1 MADGKITIDTSV
13 DTNGVKDGMKKV
25 SSTVKSE
32 SKKISDS
39 SKVKI
44 DIDTEKIESV
54 LNNTEKSAKSKAASI
69 AAVYRNAG
77 YSSSE
82 AFKKAWEHIER
93 GTSDIQKGT
102 NATKKWK
109 SEADNTAH
117 SFSSVKS
124 AIKGAMAILV
134 TAFSVRTL
142 VNFGK
147 QAIETASDLQEVQ
160 NVVDTAFGSMSYKM
174 EEFANNSIKQFG
186 ISKLSAK
193 QTGSTFMAMARG
205 MGIAMDN
212 ASDMALSLTG
222 LSADM
227 ASFYNI
233 SQDVASTALKSIFTG
248 ETETLKQFGIV
259 MTEVNLQEFAYQQGI
274 NKKIQAMT
282 QAEKVQLRYNYVM
295 QQTAL
300 AQGDFAKTSDSYA
313 NQTRILKEQWNEF
326 LGVLGTGLVKAITPV
341 IKGLNTI
348 LSYLISIANTIAEI
362 FGWKIESASSGTQQV
377 ADSTQDVADATQQVA
392 DANNDNAKAAKK
404 ADKATKGQLATF
416 DKLNSIQKDSSD
428 GGSGAGSGGSGSGVG
443 GIGGID
449 ASGKNKLEL
458 DTSDTIKG
466 LEALKNIL
474 DTVKSVFE
482 TLKQKFLEGFKI
494 GLGND
499 WKQSVANIKS
509 DIQSIGSSLIDIFT
523 GDGVVSA
530 VSSYAEQ
537 VAKTLGMIVGSIA
550 SIGLT
555 IAENL
560 VGGISRYLD
569 QNKEYIKTS
578 LIALF
583 DAKKGI
589 AEKIGEISAA
599 IAEIYS
605 AFRSEDAK
613 QLTADII
620 AIFSN
625 SLLGINT
632 VLAKLGNDIVGLIVT
647 PITDNKD
654 KLKNA
659 LESTIKPIE
668 TVFSTLSTSV
678 TTTFTNI
685 NGMYDKHIKPMF
697 SAITEGLSSMTGNIT
712 DVYSKYF
719 APVLQNI
726 ANKFKEVWGGNV
738 QPLINNVIGL
748 FGDVSDCI
756 KDMWKNIVTPFTNWI
771 ISTIMPTLA
780 PIFESIG
787 NTVLTVFGNITGVI
801 DGVVT
806 ALRGIITF
814 VTGVFSA
821 DWDKC
826 WTGIKTVFTGIFDS
840 ISSAASD
847 VLNTI
852 KGEFK
857 IAIDGIKSI
866 FSPLAD
872 WFKTNVWDKIK
883 NVFSSVASFF
893 NEKFSNAWDKIKNAF
908 SNAKSFFKNVW
919 TAISNVFLNVKTWFS
934 NKFASAWTGIKNSF
948 SLSAIK
954 TFFKSVWNNIKG
966 VFGSVSTWFKDKFSK
981 AWQAVKDVFSKGGK
995 VFDGIKDG
1003 ILNGLKSIINGL
1015 INGINKVVSVPFKG
1029 LNKALSKLKNV
1040 SIAGAKPFD
1049 FLPTISVPKIP
1060 KLATGAVLPAN
1071 KPFLSI
1077 VGDQKHGTNVEAPL
1091 DTIKQALVEALVQ
1104 NGGTGHNGDIVV
1116 QIDGREVFRA
1126 VQNQAKN
1133 HYNRTGLPAF

>member
-1 MADGKITIDTSV
+1 MSLSDGKVIIDTQLDSSGV
-13 DTNGVKDGMKKV
+13 ENGIK
-25 SSTVKSE
+25 SLSTSI
-32 SKKISDS
+32 SPTLKKIGGM
-39 SKVKI
+39 
-44 DIDTEKIESV
+44 
-54 LNNTEKSAKSKAASI
+54 I
-69 AAVYRNAG
+69 AV
-77 YSSSE
+77 
-82 AFKKAWEHIER
+82 
-93 GTSDIQKGT
+93 
-102 NATKKWK
+102 
-109 SEADNTAH
+109 
-117 SFSSVKS
+117 
-124 AIKGAMAILV
+124 
-134 TAFSVRTL
+134 AFSVKTL
-142 VNFGK
+142 VSFGK

-193 QTGSTFMAMARG
+193 QTGSTFMAMASG

-523 GDGVVSA
+523 DDGVVSA

-569 QNKEYIKTS
+569 QNKEYIRTS

-668 TVFSTLSTSV
+668 AVFSTLSTSV

-756 KDMWKNIVTPFTNWI
+756 KDLWKNIVTPFTNWI

-787 NTVLTVFGNITGVI
+787 NTVLTVFGNIAGVI

-840 ISSAASD
+840 ISSAASA
-847 VLNTI
+847 VLNNI

-883 NVFSSVASFF
+883 NVFSNVASFF

-995 VFDGIKDG
+995 VFDGIKNG

-1104 NGGTGHNGDIVV
+1104 NGGTGNNGDIVV